1 MPELEIGK
9 GQMKVLRI
17 LWDKKRATA
26 QEIIDIL
33 NDTERVRPT
42 TVWTFLRVLVKKGI
56 VGYDVEKRTYIYYPL
71 VEEPRVANHAVEN
84 LIDHMFSGSRE
95 SFASFIIK
103 NRYISSEEIDRV
115 RNLINNR
122 KEKS

>member
-17 LWDKKRATA
+17 LWDKKRATV

-33 NDTERVRPT
+33 NETERVKPT
-42 TVWTFLRVLVKKGI
+42 TVWTFLKVLVKKGI

-71 VEEPRVANHAVEN
+71 VEEPCVANHAVKN
-84 LIDHMFSGSRE
+84 LINHMFSGSRE
-95 SFASFIIK
+95 SFATFIIK
-103 NRYISSEEIDRV
+103 NRYISPEEVEQIK
-115 RNLINNR
+115 NLLNKR
-122 KEKS
+122 KE